1 MTKKNLLDYSGKI
14 VLITGASTGIG
25 RATALAFAE
34 QGATLVLGDVDQRAA
49 ETAQL
54 VADAGGSATFI
65 QTDVSKAA
73 SVEALVAATVAKHG
87 RLDVAF
93 NNAGLLP
100 PTKPLAEQSEQD
112 FDRIL
117 GVDLKGV
124 FLCLKYEIPAMLAG
138 GGGAIVNTA
147 SVAGVVADPG
157 MAPYVAAKHGV
168 IGLTRAAALD
178 YAAQGIKVNALAPGL
193 VATPMTKRWLDD
205 PQFKRNLMA
214 NSPIGRPAEP
224 EELAGMVLFLCS
236 PAASFATG
244 QVYLVDG
251 GQTAH

>member
-1 MTKKNLLDYSGKI
+1 MTNKNLLDYSGKI

-65 QTDVSKAA
+65 ETDVSKAA

-124 FLCLKYEIPAMLAG
+124 FLCLKYEIPAMLAS

-178 YAAQGIKVNALAPGL
+178 YAAHGIRVNALAPGL

>member
-251 GQTAH
+251 GQTAY